1 MRLKE
6 SMDIIARWDANQELL
21 FPEFNQYINDIDLEE
36 KPIDIWRERRLRLVS
51 LIVGSVIIVIL
62 YMNLN
67 FERRRLNTIQRSN
80 IFFCRLIMLS
90 ILKVHLL
97 KTKIDGLSSNR
108 TSLSSQ

>member
-36 KPIDIWRERRLRLVS
+36 KPIDIWRERSRLVS

-62 YMNLN
+62 YMNL
-67 FERRRLNTIQRSN
+67 
-80 IFFCRLIMLS
+80 
-90 ILKVHLL
+90 
-97 KTKIDGLSSNR
+97 G
-108 TSLSSQ
+108 